1 MHLILPI
8 ENIGEGVRS
17 KVGGKAYALA
27 SLRKAGFNVP
37 KALCVTS
44 DAYDRYVS
52 STGIR
57 ERILMEIHRK
67 AFEDMRWEEMWDAS
81 LRIRNMFLTNP
92 MPKVL
97 KDALGDDIEKCFFEE
112 RPLAVRSSAPGE
124 DSKKASFAGLHDSYV
139 NVRHRDA
146 ILEHVIKVWASLW
159 SDAALLYRR
168 ELGLDPKQSTMAV
181 VIQEMVFGDRAGVAF
196 CRSPMDPSQA
206 VIESVYGLNQGLV
219 DGTVEPDHWVL
230 ERSSGNILS
239 HRQPKRDLWVVPK
252 RRRRPGKSPVTHGAR
267 APLKDGEV
275 AAVYHLAMAA
285 EAHFKGPQDVEW
297 TFP

>member
-1 MHLILPI
+1 MTLILPI
-8 ENIGEGVRS
+8 EQIGERDRP

-81 LRIRNMFLTNP
+81 LRIRNMFLTTP

-97 KDALGDDIEKCFFEE
+97 KDRLGDNITRYIGEK
-112 RPLAVRSSAPGE
+112 PSAVRSSAPGE

-139 NVRHRDA
+139 NVRSGDA
-146 ILEHVIKVWASLW
+146 ILENIIKVWASLW
-159 SDAALLYRR
+159 SDAALLYRK

-181 VIQEMVFGDRAGVAF
+181 VIQEMVLGDRSGVAF
-196 CRSPMDPSQA
+196 CRSPGGS
-206 VIESVYGLNQGLV
+206 L
-219 DGTVEPDHWVL
+219 
-230 ERSSGNILS
+230 
-239 HRQPKRDLWVVPK
+239 
-252 RRRRPGKSPVTHGAR
+252 PGG
-267 APLKDGEV
+267 D
-275 AAVYHLAMAA
+275 
-285 EAHFKGPQDVEW
+285 
-297 TFP
+297 